1 MIYAGLLYSTRML
14 KGPSQEFI
22 ENNKIKLKE
31 NDSRFNIAKKK
42 ILVLDLD
49 RTLVYADYCHVEI
62 EDPKATPNANPNN
75 QDPTNDN
82 KTKQQV
88 IMQIRPYALEFLK
101 NMAQLYDIV
110 VFEASSYRFTE
121 AIVSQLDPGNQWIS
135 YVLDKTYC
143 FQTSRG
149 YYIKDL
155 RIFQNRDLKDI
166 VIVDDLVYS
175 FGLQLDNGVPIVEWK
190 GDENDRELMY
200 LEKYLRELYEC
211 DDVRRLNRERLRLQ
225 ELGKETQM
233 AGKV

>member
-1 MIYAGLLYSTRML
+1 LLYSIKML

-22 ENNKIKLKE
+22 KNSKINLNE
-31 NDSRFNIAKKK
+31 YDSSFNMAKKK
-42 ILVLDLD
+42 TLVLDLD
-49 RTLVYADYCHVEI
+49 RTLVYADYWYI
-62 EDPKATPNANPNN
+62 EHPKTLPNVNN
-75 QDPTNDN
+75 DDRDTTNNN
-82 KTKQQV
+82 KAKQQV
-88 IMQIRPYALEFLK
+88 TMQIRPYAREFLK

-110 VFEASSYRFTE
+110 VFEASSYSFTE
-121 AIVSQLDPGNQWIS
+121 AIVSQLDPEKQWIS